1 MAEQMGV
8 DIAWPRPTT
17 DQIRATG
24 ARWVGRYFS
33 TDDTKD
39 LTAAEVEAYPAAG
52 LAIVTVWE
60 TTAGRATQGA
70 AAGTADAWAAEQQ
83 RERVG
88 LAVEHVHHFA
98 VDEDVAWDQVEPYFA
113 GAASVIGKDRVGVY
127 GGYAVI
133 EGAAAAGYR
142 YLWQTIAWSAGRWS
156 THATIRQTGAT
167 TLDGDADVDQAM
179 ADDYGQTPPPE
190 DTMPLTDADMTLLLG
205 TRIPEAKMPNGYVPT
220 VADCLNG
227 AKTSDTQ
234 LGALAAQLTALTAQF
249 GALTAVV
256 TALAKDGGLTAAQ
269 AQAAAEVGADA
280 ALAKLGQDLT
290 AAAPPTTGA
299 AVSGPTS

>member
-98 VDEDVAWDQVEPYFA
+98 VDEDVAWDQVEDYFA

-133 EGAAAAGYR
+133 EGAAAVGYR

-156 THATIRQTGAT
+156 AHATIRQTGAT
-167 TLDGDADVDQAM
+167 TLGGDADVDQAM
-179 ADDYGQTPPPE
+179 ADDFGQTPPPE
-190 DTMPLTDADMTLLLG
+190 DDMPLTDADMTLLLG
-205 TRIPEAKMPNGYVPT
+205 TRIPEAKMPNGYIPT

-234 LGALAAQLTALTAQF
+234 LTSLAAQV
-249 GALTAVV
+249 GALSGAV
-256 TALAKDGGLTAAQ
+256 TALAKAVGVAGGITAEQ
-269 AQAAAEVGADA
+269 VQAAAEAGATA
-280 ALAKLGQDLT
+280 ALAALGQDLT
-290 AAAPPTTGA
+290 AASAPATGA
-299 AVSGPTS
+299 AVSAPATS